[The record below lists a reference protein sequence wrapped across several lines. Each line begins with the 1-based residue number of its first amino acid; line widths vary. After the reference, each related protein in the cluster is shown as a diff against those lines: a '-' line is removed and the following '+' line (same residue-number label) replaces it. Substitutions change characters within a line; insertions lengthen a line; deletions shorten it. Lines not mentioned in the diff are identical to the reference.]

1 MYTTTVKTGK
11 ILDGKTGLKIAAPIF
26 IWLMAELVSFCI
38 AVKVETFVIS
48 FLAMLLFVIIFF
60 SVIPIAFHM
69 RKRAAEFRGK
79 ESFQYEEITFH
90 TADGKLYVDDIK
102 LDVTYNESQ
111 TEIFVDHIM
120 DWETTFG
127 QKTMCADFIGIVEEP
142 YLEDFVR
149 FLEKEGVQIH
159 QESER
164 CDNFFE

>member
-1 MYTTTVKTGK
+1 MYTTTVKAGK

-26 IWLMAELVSFCI
+26 IWLMAELVVFLI
-38 AVKVETFVIS
+38 AVKVHY
-48 FLAMLLFVIIFF
+48 LAMPLFVIIFF
-60 SVIPIAFHM
+60 AVIPIACHM

-90 TADGKLYVDDIK
+90 TTDGELYVDDIK

-120 DWETTFG
+120 EWETKFG
-127 QKTMCADFIGIVEEP
+127 QTAMCADFIGIVEEP

-149 FLEKEGVQIH
+149 FLEKEGVKIH
-159 QESER
+159 QASER
-164 CDNFFE
+164 CGVHY